1 MFRELN
7 AMIDQ
12 LHTATQGQ
20 PFAAV
25 RFQMAMNEISTSYN
39 QIISKVGYLLAD
51 ALNKKYERKF
61 QSP

>member
-25 RFQMAMNEISTSYN
+25 RIRLAMDEFRSSIDKFKENIG
-39 QIISKVGYLLAD
+39 KALLPFI
-51 ALNKKYERKF
+51 K
-61 QSP
+61 

>member
-25 RFQMAMNEISTSYN
+25 RFRMAMDVFSNSVDKFKENIG
-39 QIISKVGYLLAD
+39 KALLPAI
-51 ALNKKYERKF
+51 
-61 QSP
+61 

>member
-51 ALNKKYERKF
+51 ALNKKI
-61 QSP
+61 